1 MKKFILILIVLI
13 ARSSFAQQAGTI
25 EKTTC
30 FLKDCSFADKNPN
43 IEFGYLYVP
52 ENYSDS
58 TSQLRRM
65 ALLLSKISRPIVSQ
79 LNNDNLTSNSVEFLH
94 LH

>member
-1 MKKFILILIVLI
+1 MKKIILIIIVLI
-13 ARSSFAQQAGTI
+13 AGSSFARQAGTI

-58 TSQLRRM
+58 DSPLRKM
-65 ALLLSKISRPIVSQ
+65 AFVIIKNISPDRKPI
-79 LNNDNLTSNSVEFLH
+79 E
-94 LH
+94 